1 MPPVRKVV
9 LTGLI
14 LSTIGWAG
22 LAALILFTRPTL
34 GPRWLFFFLFVL
46 ALSGTAL
53 PIVAFLNRRFP
64 SRPPADGN
72 IVLRQAIWVG
82 IYGSLLAWL
91 QLGRVLNLAL
101 IVFLAG
107 GFILIE
113 FLLRLSEK
121 SRWQPKDPTHE

>member
-1 MPPVRKVV
+1 LPPVRKVV
-9 LTGLI
+9 FTGLI

-22 LAALILFTRPTL
+22 LVALILFTRPTL

-107 GFILIE
+107 GFVLIE

-121 SRWQPKDPTHE
+121 SRWQPKDSVNE